1 LPMNKL
7 RRRRAD
13 RCTFPIE
20 WGSMEKRGSRTGAA
34 PITRGWGGEMEICSD
49 RNKVAKCSN
58 WNILYGQQCKYRDVC
73 IMLLNETNQGG

>member
-1 LPMNKL
+1 MNKL

-13 RCTFPIE
+13 RCTFPME

-34 PITRGWGGEMEICSD
+34 PITRAGAGNGDMFRPEHS
-49 RNKVAKCSN
+49 AKCSN

-73 IMLLNETNQGG
+73 IMLVNETNQGG